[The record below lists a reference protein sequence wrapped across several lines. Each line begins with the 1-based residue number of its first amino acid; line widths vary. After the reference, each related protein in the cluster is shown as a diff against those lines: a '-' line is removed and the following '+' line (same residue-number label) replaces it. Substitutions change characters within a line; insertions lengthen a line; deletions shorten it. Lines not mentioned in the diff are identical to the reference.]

1 MVETKQV
8 CLGSPGA
15 QMSLDSQGAQ
25 ESLGSQVFLS
35 MFLHSPHLEKLWVS
49 YNCFLLCS
57 GVHIWGHEREL
68 GMCVGA
74 LV

>member
-1 MVETKQV
+1 MCPVQMFSHELTQSNQSCLSDQMVETKQV

-35 MFLHSPHLEKLWVS
+35 MFLHSPHLEKL
-49 YNCFLLCS
+49 
-57 GVHIWGHEREL
+57 
-68 GMCVGA
+68 
-74 LV
+74 